1 MKVDATIADVDNNA
15 TEYGLFAVKNVV
27 KDSKGIITRFT
38 NVTNSTT
45 FSAAY
50 GAAGTVEA
58 NKVVLGIGS
67 SKASATY
74 WAYDKDTNVYVV
86 DKKYKTITIS
96 SVADVETDANDL
108 VYAIKDKDKVL
119 TDVVIVKQD
128 DVALSNKASVGTIT
142 LATGVTSTGYTTI
155 KEAVENPVMVAAST
169 AYAVAA
175 TGEKTVSFKRALN
188 ATVSTK
194 DTDLTA
200 YTPAAGQ
207 YELSDNITLFAVTA
221 TSEDGSNTVTKYVA
235 VKAETYYTLTVENL
249 DEDTAIMIDGVV
261 VGKAETAGTPTTV
274 TLKDKLVKDA
284 KVSVTYVVEDGGT
297 IGAVTVD
304 GATAT
309 IFNKTITFTV
319 GTNNVVI
326 KVANK
331 A

>member
-1 MKVDATIADVDNNA
+1 M
-15 TEYGLFAVKNVV
+15 
-27 KDSKGIITRFT
+27 
-38 NVTNSTT
+38 
-45 FSAAY
+45 
-50 GAAGTVEA
+50 
-58 NKVVLGIGS
+58 
-67 SKASATY
+67 
-74 WAYDKDTNVYVV
+74 
-86 DKKYKTITIS
+86 
-96 SVADVETDANDL
+96 ADVETDANDL

-207 YELSDNITLFAVTA
+207 YDLSDNITLFAVTA

-235 VKAETYYTLTVENL
+235 VKAETYYTVTVTNN
-249 DEDTAIMIDGVV
+249 DTDCAVKVSGKVIAAGGSHAVV
-261 VGKAETAGTPTTV
+261 AEKLTAGSNLELTIELETG
-274 TLKDKLVKDA
+274 K
-284 KVSVTYVVEDGGT
+284 T
-297 IGAVTVD
+297 IGAITAT
-304 GATAT
+304 GATAVV
-309 IFNKTITFTV
+309 F
-319 GTNNVVI
+319 NNVVSLTNVTGDVTVTI
-326 KVANK
+326 A
-331 A
+331 AD